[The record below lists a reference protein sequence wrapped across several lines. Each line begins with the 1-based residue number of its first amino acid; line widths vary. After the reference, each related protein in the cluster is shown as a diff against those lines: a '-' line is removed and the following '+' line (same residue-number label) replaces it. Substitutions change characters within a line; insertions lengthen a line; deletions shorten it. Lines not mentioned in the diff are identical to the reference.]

1 MERINI
7 SFEVVKPKTE
17 EIKAVI
23 STRLF
28 GDIVERYADLENSLE
43 QSGGEGI
50 DAIREVL
57 LEERDLMQGIGNF
70 MMELANFIWDAAD
83 AFEDTDRKHA
93 DVMKEFLLGGR
104 K

>member
-7 SFEVVKPKTE
+7 SFEVVKTKTE
-17 EIKAVI
+17 EIRAVI
-23 STRLF
+23 SKRMF
-28 GDIVERYADLENSLE
+28 GDIIKRYAGLEDSLE

-57 LEERDLMQGIGNF
+57 LEEKELMQRVGNF
-70 MMELANFIWDAAD
+70 MIELTSFIRDAAD

-93 DVMKEFLLGGR
+93 DVMKEFL
-104 K
+104 

>member
-7 SFEVVKPKTE
+7 SFEAVNSKTE

-23 STRLF
+23 SKRLL
-28 GDIVERYADLENSLE
+28 GDIVKRYANLENSLE
-43 QSGGEGI
+43 QSSGEGI

-57 LEERDLMQGIGNF
+57 LEEKDMIQGIGNF
-70 MMELANFIWDAAD
+70 MMELTSFIRDAAD

-93 DVMKEFLLGGR
+93 DIMKEFL
-104 K
+104 